1 MAKKLGTVAP
11 RLDNIELVGLTDGE
25 SALLR
30 AHESYDGERF
40 LLADLSERDLVG
52 AAFSDCEFLDLTAHD
67 CDFRAAGFADTRFER
82 LNAPIFKAPR
92 SRFRNVDMDGSR
104 LGSAEFY
111 GASWQSVHISNSKLG
126 FINLRGAE
134 LRDVLFTNCTI
145 DELDLGD
152 AKANRVSFVNT
163 TVNNLDL
170 THSTL
175 QHVDLR
181 ALEIRRLSGLEGLK
195 GATVNSFQL
204 GELAPLLA
212 RHLGIKVED

>member
-1 MAKKLGTVAP
+1 MAKKLSTVAP

-25 SALLR
+25 SALLE

-40 LLADLSERDLVG
+40 TSADLSERDLTG
-52 AAFSDCEFLDLTAHD
+52 AAFSECEFLDLTAYD
-67 CDFRAAGFADTRFER
+67 SDFRAAGFVDTRFER
-82 LNAPIFKAPR
+82 LNAPIFKASR
-92 SRFRNVDMDGSR
+92 SRFRNVEMDGSR

-145 DELDLGD
+145 DELDLGE

-163 TVNNLDL
+163 TVNSLDL
-170 THSTL
+170 TRSTL

-181 ALEIRRLSGLEGLK
+181 ALEMRRLSGLEGLK
-195 GATVNSFQL
+195 GATVNSFQVS
-204 GELAPLLA
+204 ELAPLFA
-212 RHLGIKVED
+212 RQLGIKVED